1 MVLLIVRK
9 TGEAVALFSGEA
21 QTQYVTNDCKFVR
34 IQNKKQ
40 QQ

>member
-9 TGEAVALFSGEA
+9 RGEAVALFSGEA
-21 QTQYVTNDCKFVR
+21 QTQYVTNDRKLVR